1 MSDLKMVEVGTDKK
15 GESLYN
21 VRHKSGELVST
32 ETLSKK
38 EAEKIMQGLTKKG
51 NTKTKKAGK

>member
-1 MSDLKMVEVGTDKK
+1 MSDLKMVEIGTDKK

-32 ETLSKK
+32 KALSMK
-38 EAEKIMQGLTKKG
+38 EAEKNDARVYKKREY
-51 NTKTKKAGK
+51 

>member
-1 MSDLKMVEVGTDKK
+1 MSDLKMVEIGTDKK

-32 ETLSKK
+32 KALSMK
-38 EAEKIMQGLTKKG
+38 EAEIMMQGSTKKG
-51 NTKTKKAGK
+51 NTKTKKDDK